1 MGRVPTRGVAVMRRV
16 LVAVDDSPPGLAAAR
31 LAVDLCAGWRAEL
44 RAVTVLADGGLD
56 AALAGPAA
64 HADAVAAA
72 HERRGGGLH
81 AVLGHV
87 ESLARARGVPVTTA
101 TLGGAAAAQVLA
113 ESRRWHADLVVL
125 GRSGQHSRSATPG
138 LGSQVR
144 HVLEFTDVPVLVVP
158 AGTG

>member
-1 MGRVPTRGVAVMRRV
+1 VGRVPTGGMAVTMRRV

-44 RAVTVLADGGLD
+44 RVVTVLADGGLD
-56 AALAGPAA
+56 VALAGPSAQA
-64 HADAVAAA
+64 EQVAAA
-72 HERRGGGLH
+72 HQRRGGGLS

-87 ESLARARGVPVTTA
+87 EALARTRGVPVTTA
-101 TLGGAAAAQVLA
+101 TLRGGAAAQVLA
-113 ESRRWHADLVVL
+113 ETRRWRADLVVL

-144 HVLEFTDVPVLVVP
+144 HVLELTEVPVLVVP
-158 AGTG
+158 AVG